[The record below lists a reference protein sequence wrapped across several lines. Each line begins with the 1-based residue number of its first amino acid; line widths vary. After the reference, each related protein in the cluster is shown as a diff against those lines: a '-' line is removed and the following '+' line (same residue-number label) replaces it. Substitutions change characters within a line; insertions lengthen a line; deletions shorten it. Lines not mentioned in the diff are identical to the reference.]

1 MVVRGLRRSKVA
13 IHSTRSAFECDR
25 TKTSHFLVKLFLAA
39 RVANPSL
46 MINRLLVIVLFDFAA
61 LVFPSQAA
69 IVINEIR
76 DHLSAENPDEKYR
89 GFSYSGAAP
98 VVVGGWQ
105 FTNGVKFTFPATA
118 FPGTPGVANSVAAA
132 DFAPI
137 ITNPAHFP
145 LIPAHTEKTVTV
157 PANRSS
163 I

>member
-1 MVVRGLRRSKVA
+1 
-13 IHSTRSAFECDR
+13 
-25 TKTSHFLVKLFLAA
+25 
-39 RVANPSL
+39 

-76 DHLSAENPDEKYR
+76 DHLSAENPAEEYR
-89 GFSYSGAAP
+89 GFSNSGAAP

-105 FTNGVKFTFPATA
+105 FTN
-118 FPGTPGVANSVAAA
+118 PGTPGVANSVAAA
-132 DFAPI
+132 DLAPI